1 MKSTVANDRIRRV
14 VRTILGGV
22 STLSLGVLSAP
33 ALAQNAPTQSTAP
46 SATPAEE
53 PLQEITVT
61 GIRASLQRALDV
73 KQQSVG
79 VVDAISAEDI
89 GQFPDANLGAAIQ
102 RIPGV
107 SVNRGLAGGMGGL
120 PTTTGDATQITVRGF
135 GPTFNESLYD
145 GRISATAT
153 GDRGFDFSAVGSNFV
168 QEVDILKTPDATLSA
183 GAIGATI
190 NVKFPKP
197 FDSPGLK
204 IAASG
209 SASYSPHDGQA
220 TPNGGLLFSDTFA
233 NDTFGVLAFVDYSK
247 SALQNNHIN
256 VQGWPGAAT
265 GTDPNQ
271 INPSQYAPGQAPAA
285 GSPNWFIQDY
295 GIYKEYVTDVRKDAR
310 LVFQWK
316 PIDSMVV
323 TLDDTRSEHDLT
335 SQDYG
340 FSVWFNPGTINNLTR
355 DANGTLTSWTENTPT
370 DFQGQFTGLHTLN
383 NMAGLNVAWDIND
396 SFKAELDADQSKA
409 RLNPNWQTSSI
420 DADVGYGGTQNNT
433 NLTLTGIGGN
443 ALPYLLNYGPNG
455 NTANYLG
462 QGIIGSHVFP
472 IQVFRNVDT
481 VNQAKIQGTWSSDSA
496 KLKFG
501 FQYTD
506 DTFALAQW
514 DTFANNNWQAYSG
527 YGPASGNA
535 VGVALPQSYFTSSF
549 STRNFVPG
557 FANLNNL
564 PPSVLM
570 YSPYTILNYLNGLHG
585 PGNIVNGQG
594 CCTPPFSGTYQLA
607 LNTGTVQNIEEK
619 IYAPY
624 LSLAQTTEIGGM
636 KLQTVFGARYES
648 TELSTAAISK
658 LPTSLA
664 PTAGDAT
671 NFTVLFGPQTLVTS
685 STNYRYLLP
694 SLDLNLQ
701 ITPDLKARFDASRT
715 MTRAPLN
722 QINPTLNLPTA
733 ERVNSLVA
741 NGGNPNLLPFLSDNV
756 DLGVE
761 WYYAPNSYV
770 SVDGFVKEVT
780 NFIVAGTVTEPI
792 GGVTDPTHG
801 GQVAQFSVTTNVNGP
816 SAEVRGIEIGVQH
829 MFWDTGFG
837 VQANATFVDTSKPYD
852 PANTLVSNFAV
863 PGLANSANF
872 VAFFEKWGFHAR
884 VAVNWEDSYLARF
897 GQQQN
902 TGNFG
907 TEPTFVDSATFVDF
921 STSYD
926 IDNNL
931 SVFFEGLNLTDE
943 TYSTHGRY
951 KAQLLDAIDTG
962 PRLTVGARYK
972 F

>member
-1 MKSTVANDRIRRV
+1 MKSTVTNDRIRRV

-22 STLSLGVLSAP
+22 STLSLGVLAAP
-33 ALAQNAPTQSTAP
+33 ALAQNAATQTTAAP
-46 SATPAEE
+46 SATPADQ
-53 PLQEITVT
+53 PLQEVTVT

-89 GQFPDANLGAAIQ
+89 GQFPDANLGEAIQ

-107 SVNRGLAGGMGGL
+107 SVNRGLPNGMGGV

-153 GDRGFDFSAVGSNFV
+153 GDRGFDFGAVGSNFV

-233 NDTFGVLAFVDYSK
+233 NDTMGVLAFVDYSK
-247 SALQNNHIN
+247 NALQNNHIN

-265 GTDPNQ
+265 GTAANNIQ
-271 INPSQYAPGQAPAA
+271 ASQYSGAAPAA
-285 GSPNWFIQDY
+285 GSPNWFIQDF
-295 GIYKEYVTDVRKDAR
+295 GIYKEYVVDARKDAR

-316 PIDSMVV
+316 PTDSMVV

-355 DANGTLTSWTENTPT
+355 GSDGTLTSWTENTPT

-383 NMAGLNVAWDIND
+383 NMAGLNIAWDVTD

-420 DADVGYGGTQNNT
+420 DADVGYGGAQNNT
-433 NLTLTGIGGN
+433 NLTLTGVGGN
-443 ALPYLLNYGPNG
+443 SLPYLQNYGPNG

-462 QGIIGSHVFP
+462 QGILGSHVFP
-472 IQVFRNVDT
+472 IQVQRNIDT
-481 VNQAKIQGTWSSDSA
+481 VNQAKIQGTWSGDTA

-501 FQYTD
+501 FSYTD
-506 DTFALAQW
+506 DSYKLGIW
-514 DTFANNNWQAYSG
+514 DTFANNDWQAYSG
-527 YGPASGNA
+527 YGPASGNTT
-535 VGVALPQSYFTSSF
+535 GVTLPQSFFTSSF
-549 STRNFVPG
+549 STRGFVPG

-570 YSPYTILNYLNGLHG
+570 YSPYTVLNYLNGLHG
-585 PGNIVNGQG
+585 TGNAG

-624 LSLAQTTEIGGM
+624 LSLSQTTEIGGM
-636 KLQTVFGARYES
+636 KLLTVLGARYEA
-648 TELSTAAISK
+648 TELSTAALAQ
-658 LPTSLA
+658 LPLSLNR
-664 PTAGDAT
+664 TAGDPT
-671 NFTVLFGPQTLVTS
+671 NFTVGFGPTTLTTS
-685 STNYRYLLP
+685 SSQYRYLLP
-694 SLDLNLQ
+694 SLDLNLE
-701 ITPDLKARFDASRT
+701 ITPELKARFDASRT

-733 ERVNSLVA
+733 ERVGSLVA

-756 DLGVE
+756 DFGVE
-761 WYYAPNSYV
+761 WYYAPNSYI
-770 SVDGFVKEVT
+770 SVDGFVKEVS
-780 NFIVAGTVTEPI
+780 NFIVAGTVLEPI
-792 GGVTDPTHG
+792 NGVTDPTAG
-801 GQVAQFSVTTNVNGP
+801 NSVAQFSVTTNVNGP
-816 SAEVRGIEIGVQH
+816 SAEVRGIEIGIQH
-829 MFWDTGFG
+829 MLWDTGFG
-837 VQANATFVDTSKPYD
+837 VQANATFVDTNKPYD
-852 PANTLVSNFAV
+852 PSNTLVSNFAV

-884 VAVNWEDSYLARF
+884 IAVNWEDAYLARF
-897 GQQQN
+897 GQLQN
-902 TGNFG
+902 TSAFG

-926 IDNNL
+926 VSNNL

-951 KAQLLDAIDTG
+951 KEQLLDAIDTG
-962 PRLTVGARYK
+962 PRMTVGARYK